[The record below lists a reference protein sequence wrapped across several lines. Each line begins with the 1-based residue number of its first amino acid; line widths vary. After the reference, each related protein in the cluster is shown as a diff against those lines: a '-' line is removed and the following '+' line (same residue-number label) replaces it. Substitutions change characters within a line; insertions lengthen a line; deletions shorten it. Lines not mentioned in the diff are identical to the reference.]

1 MIVMIHNLIKKF
13 MQRYVKE
20 IYTDVLESVSEQLE
34 LPVDYVEAEFVLD
47 DTLIVHEGIRI

>member
-1 MIVMIHNLIKKF
+1 MIHKLLKKF

-20 IYTDVLESVSEQLE
+20 IYTDILESVSDQLE

-47 DTLIVHEGIRI
+47 DTLILPEGVKI

>member
-1 MIVMIHNLIKKF
+1 MIHKLLKKF

-20 IYTDVLESVSEQLE
+20 IYTDVLESVSDQLE

-47 DTLIVHEGIRI
+47 DTLIVPEGVKI

>member
-1 MIVMIHNLIKKF
+1 MIHNLIKKF

-20 IYTDVLESVSEQLE
+20 IYTDVLENVSEQLE

-47 DTLIVHEGIRI
+47 DTLIVPEGVEI